1 MTELFTALNSRPKYD
16 FSLFNVLN
24 LFIEHQVGTEEIKA
38 FHHFAHV
45 FSGTTFSRVCGNSS
59 ILYMHH
65 SEHDFMHFYF
75 TEVVF
80 WQQIR
85 SVYPKS
91 AFRQNLQRASHKTA
105 LPLVF
110 HLLSLEYR
118 AEHFSNYRATC
129 LFYTVC

>member
-91 AFRQNLQRASHKTA
+91 AFFRVSLIVMKQQSPKKVV
-105 LPLVF
+105 LVPKM
-110 HLLSLEYR
+110 
-118 AEHFSNYRATC
+118 
-129 LFYTVC
+129 